1 MGASPG
7 GTTELGE
14 LSEFALKH
22 GIIFLLKCTEIVMAF
37 HKARSLTGES
47 QGKWPGKA
55 GRTERVSGGVGD
67 GLR

>member
-1 MGASPG
+1 MRSTRGVMIGEVMGASPG

-47 QGKWPGKA
+47 
-55 GRTERVSGGVGD
+55 
-67 GLR
+67 